1 MPFAIS
7 FDIKRAGYAEQ
18 FVQNLQG
25 TSERILNDTLSGIS
39 DDIAANA
46 PRGSGENPKAGDIK
60 LSESFYTIP
69 ATILEP
75 GVLEGYIA
83 SRVPAK
89 ARAQEYGS
97 GIQGPKMNRYLI
109 EPKNARFLKF
119 QKEGKTLILP
129 FVKHPG
135 VHGQFY
141 INETLR
147 IWRPALARR
156 FADAIRLAAE
166 VPKTTHPVGAW
177 L

>member
-25 TSERILNDTLSGIS
+25 TSERMLNDTLSGIK

-46 PRGSGENPKAGDIK
+46 PKGSGENPKAGDIK

-75 GVLEGYIA
+75 SVLEGYIA
-83 SRVPAK
+83 SSVPAK
-89 ARAQEYGS
+89 ARALEYGS
-97 GIQGPKMNRYLI
+97 GLHGPGRDKYPIYPR
-109 EPKNARFLKF
+109 NARFLRF

-129 FVKHPG
+129 FVMHPG
-135 VHGQFY
+135 VYAQHY
-141 INETLR
+141 IDRVLR
-147 IWRPALARR
+147 QWRPL
-156 FADAIRLAAE
+156 LAARLGE
-166 VPKTTHPVGAW
+166 AVQLAAVHHWGTY
-177 L
+177 

>member
-18 FVQNLQG
+18 FVQRLQG
-25 TSERILNDTLSGIS
+25 TSERMLNDTLGGIK
-39 DDIAANA
+39 DDIAAHA

-83 SRVPAK
+83 SRVPIK

-97 GIQGPKMNRYLI
+97 GIQGPQMKPYPIYPR
-109 EPKNARFLKF
+109 NARFLRF
-119 QKEGKTLILP
+119 QKEGRTLILP
-129 FVKHPG
+129 FVVHPG
-135 VHGQFY
+135 VYPQFY

-147 IWRPALARR
+147 VWRPALARR
-156 FADAIRLAAE
+156 FADAIRLAAA
-166 VPKTTHPVGAW
+166 VPKTTHPIGAW
-177 L
+177 